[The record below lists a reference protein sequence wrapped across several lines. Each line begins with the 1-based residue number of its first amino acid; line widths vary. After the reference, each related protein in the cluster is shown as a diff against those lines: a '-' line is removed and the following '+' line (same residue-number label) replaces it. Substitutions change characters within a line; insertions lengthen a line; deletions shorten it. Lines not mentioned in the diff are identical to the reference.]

1 MEHHRKQLKIMAI
14 LQSFLNLCLI
24 VIPTRAQYKAYDCS
38 TTNNIRKLS
47 IPNTTKCA
55 ELNGYVLQSQKYQ
68 QFTVIKIPEIRSV
81 PGLICKIQI
90 RLKVAKCKEKERDFS
105 WKYVNGQPK
114 TQLKRT
120 KSDCLK
126 AISTKTIMIHNKELA
141 SIIEH
146 VDGSDKMI
154 LIENPNHTNGS
165 IMMKGA
171 MLTNQNKCLPS
182 RFQIQGI
189 VYKSHMLK
197 LEYTIEIYHKQLPL
211 NTSDGNLYLTK
222 ELSTK
227 RIREGAAFD
236 TKEGNFFWNPLQ
248 NPKCLHSKVF
258 EQNIGMLIKNKDY
271 NKNNPTGIIALNTSS
286 IKGTINLFHKVQSC
300 NGRDLFLTKEKNII
314 IELNTDKNVTL
325 KSTKRYMS
333 QLISTVIEKKYFHI
347 ASNTLCEMKQQQE
360 PKHLPGELSI
370 KRGIINY
377 QISCVKIKINIRFTR
392 NCFQDLPIK
401 YTNNQG
407 KEEYG
412 FLNAHNF
419 VIKLRS
425 RLTECSNDLPL
436 VYSIQKDN
444 NKLQLIC
451 RNKTM
456 LYKCKIDEN
465 TTKEILSQRNVK
477 VKDLSTDAE
486 QECQICIP
494 VLFCIALSIGMLS
507 LNLVV
512 TFIMNNIR
520 NRKNLK
526 ASKKHEIKGLIKEIE
541 KEEFIE
547 AMFSSSNKVL

>member
-1 MEHHRKQLKIMAI
+1 
-14 LQSFLNLCLI
+14 
-24 VIPTRAQYKAYDCS
+24 
-38 TTNNIRKLS
+38 
-47 IPNTTKCA
+47 
-55 ELNGYVLQSQKYQ
+55 
-68 QFTVIKIPEIRSV
+68 
-81 PGLICKIQI
+81 
-90 RLKVAKCKEKERDFS
+90 
-105 WKYVNGQPK
+105 
-114 TQLKRT
+114 
-120 KSDCLK
+120 
-126 AISTKTIMIHNKELA
+126 
-141 SIIEH
+141 
-146 VDGSDKMI
+146 
-154 LIENPNHTNGS
+154 
-165 IMMKGA
+165 
-171 MLTNQNKCLPS
+171 
-182 RFQIQGI
+182 
-189 VYKSHMLK
+189 
-197 LEYTIEIYHKQLPL
+197 
-211 NTSDGNLYLTK
+211 
-222 ELSTK
+222 
-227 RIREGAAFD
+227 
-236 TKEGNFFWNPLQ
+236 
-248 NPKCLHSKVF
+248 
-258 EQNIGMLIKNKDY
+258 
-271 NKNNPTGIIALNTSS
+271 
-286 IKGTINLFHKVQSC
+286 
-300 NGRDLFLTKEKNII
+300 
-314 IELNTDKNVTL
+314 
-325 KSTKRYMS
+325 
-333 QLISTVIEKKYFHI
+333 
-347 ASNTLCEMKQQQE
+347 MKQQQE